1 VTDSTQATP
10 EQDAPDIPVAEVEAL
25 MSTMSKALRAF
36 VMYEANN
43 PVFQRFQKQ
52 LHDELEGLWEHGS
65 TLELVVTENGF
76 RYAGKTFALGAGR
89 DSLGFAF
96 YKDGIRSLA
105 FLPGF
110 EDEVGPFLDAVNRA
124 IRREDDAD
132 DLISVLWEQDF
143 ACLQYGYVDLL
154 MDGLTLPEQ
163 PKAEPTEVSGGFTG
177 ELTLSGEESE
187 EEGDA
192 AAGATGALKPQG
204 LTREDFDETLYFLDQ
219 GEMASLQTEVEIE
232 MERDTRRDV
241 LNALFDRL
249 EEPRYPGR
257 QAEILDILDQLL
269 PLLLSSGDLKE
280 AARVLDELD
289 GMGGGPEGVLNEEL
303 RSRVEKLFERLS
315 DPDVL
320 EQFVQALEDGA
331 VSPEDDDVNLFFARL
346 RADAM
351 PILIRFAE
359 MSETPGVAKRLGSAI
374 DGLATRYPEEVNWLL
389 ESDEPLLVAGA
400 ARVAGRVALGKAV
413 PGLES
418 ALKHPDRDVRMAVV
432 NALVSIRLA
441 PALQAL
447 TLALGDDDR
456 EVRIAAVRALG
467 AVRFAS
473 ARDGLRKHI
482 NGKRIKDADLT
493 EKMAFFEAYG
503 AIGGNAAVAELDD
516 LLNSKGFLGRRNPT
530 EMRACAALGLGQA
543 GTPEADQ
550 ALEKAR
556 GDEDP
561 IVRNAVVRALKHEHG
576 EAPE

>member
-1 VTDSTQATP
+1 MTDSTQTTP
-10 EQDAPDIPVAEVEAL
+10 EQDAPAIPVAEVEAL

-36 VMYEANN
+36 VMYRANN

-52 LHDELEGLWEHGS
+52 LHDELDALWEHGS
-65 TLELVVTENGF
+65 ALDLTVTEDGF
-76 RYAGKTFALGAGR
+76 RYGGRTFAVGAGR

-96 YKDGIRSLA
+96 YKDGVRSLA

-124 IRREDDAD
+124 IRREEDVD
-132 DLISVLWEQDF
+132 DLISVLWEEDF
-143 ACLQYGYVDLL
+143 AYLQYGYVDL
-154 MDGLTLPEQ
+154 MADGVTIPDEAQAAPSPL
-163 PKAEPTEVSGGFTG
+163 SGGFTG
-177 ELTLSGEESE
+177 ELVPAGEEAAE
-187 EEGDA
+187 EETQ
-192 AAGATGALKPQG
+192 AGATGALGPKG
-204 LTREDFDETLYFLDQ
+204 LSREDFDETLYFLDQ
-219 GEMASLQTEVEIE
+219 NEMASLQTEVEIE

-241 LNALFDRL
+241 LSALFDRL
-249 EEPRYPGR
+249 EEARYPER

-289 GMGGGPEGVLNEEL
+289 GMSGGPAGVLGPEL
-303 RSRVEKLFERLS
+303 ESRVEKLFERLS

-331 VSPEDDDVNLFFARL
+331 VSPEDDDVNLFFGRL

-359 MSETPGVAKRLGSAI
+359 MSETEGVAKRLGSAV
-374 DGLATRYPEEVNWLL
+374 DGLAARYPDEVNLLL
-389 ESDEPLLVAGA
+389 ESDEPVVVAGA
-400 ARVAGRVALGKAV
+400 ARVAGRVGLGTAV
-413 PGLES
+413 EGLET
-418 ALKHPDRDVRMAVV
+418 ALDHPDRDVRMAVV

-447 TLALGDDDR
+447 TLALGDEDR
-456 EVRIAAVRALG
+456 EVRIGAVRALG

-473 ARDGLRKHI
+473 ARDALRKHI

-516 LLNSKGFLGRRNPT
+516 LLNAKGFLGRRNPT

-543 GTPEADQ
+543 GTPEADK
-550 ALEKAR
+550 ALEKAQ